1 MDLLIEIGNTN
12 LKYTFLENKKYTFK
26 NQLFI
31 DTNLSQLLPFKEGI
45 SSVFIANVNDDSCL
59 KEVTTFYQNQ
69 GVTVNIITQKTH
81 PYIDNQYDDLER
93 LGSDRWLHI
102 VGAWI
107 NENKSSIV
115 ISAGTAITID
125 FLEEVSSDKFV
136 YQGGMILPGIHLS
149 LSALNH
155 STKNIN
161 ALLGKSDYPA
171 SNTDDSVTTGI
182 LYSIMGAVNLVCRTR
197 KPDIPIL
204 LTGGGADWIYKH
216 ADKDWRSKIKLK
228 ENLLFDGMRAYI

>member
-1 MDLLIEIGNTN
+1 
-12 LKYTFLENKKYTFK
+12 
-26 NQLFI
+26 
-31 DTNLSQLLPFKEGI
+31 
-45 SSVFIANVNDDSCL
+45 
-59 KEVTTFYQNQ
+59 
-69 GVTVNIITQKTH
+69 
-81 PYIDNQYDDLER
+81 
-93 LGSDRWLHI
+93 
-102 VGAWI
+102 
-107 NENKSSIV
+107 
-115 ISAGTAITID
+115 
-125 FLEEVSSDKFV
+125 
-136 YQGGMILPGIHLS
+136 MILPGIHLS

-197 KPDIPIL
+197 KPEIPIL

-216 ADKDWRSKIKLK
+216 ADKDWRSRIKLK